1 MQIRQK
7 YIIFDKPTNT
17 PLSYEIDFTKSDLLK
32 IQVSGDGECD
42 IKIYGKIHPK
52 SEYSLMSIIKD
63 FDYNFINTINSK
75 GVYTISATGYDKL
88 KIETNNADSTLT
100 CVASEVVEV

>member
-7 YIIFDKPTNT
+7 YIIFDKPTTT

-32 IQVSGDGECD
+32 IQVSGNGECN
-42 IKIYGKIHPK
+42 ITVYGKIHPK
-52 SEYSLMSIIKD
+52 SEYYPITIIQD
-63 FDYNFINTINSK
+63 SDYKFINAINSK
-75 GVYTISATGYDKL
+75 GIYTISATGYDKL
-88 KIETNNADSTLT
+88 KIETKNADNTLT